1 MQQRQRQHQHQQL
14 GDAHGARELLA
25 TSRELRRQCIRLQIR
40 GAHGSRYV
48 RRDPLLPGSA
58 ANMKPCA
65 QGVQQLEAAKER
77 LFRVY
82 QAATAASAPRRAAAA
97 AAAAAALQ
105 LQLQPEPRRAGRAAL
120 ARRQSRGA
128 DGSFARYTRLQ
139 TQLRVPPTS
148 PAHVILPQGR
158 L

>member
-82 QAATAASAPRRAAAA
+82 QAATAASAPRCATAADAGGGGAGRTAAAA
-97 AAAAAALQ
+97 AAAA
-105 LQLQPEPRRAGRAAL
+105 EAGT
-120 ARRQSRGA
+120 SDGA
-128 DGSFARYTRLQ
+128 
-139 TQLRVPPTS
+139 PT
-148 PAHVILPQGR
+148 
-158 L
+158 